1 MNEPVRDK
9 VRSDWSSADD
19 QSTAEQQ
26 LDRYGVESHER
37 EKDRVQL
44 AILKLANGDLAKLAE
59 MVAIAKRDYRDV
71 LSWAEYPEEHL
82 ALWSL
87 KPKVTAE
94 EQARLDEIRRR
105 DREQYDAWGKKE

>member
-1 MNEPVRDK
+1 MNESVQDK
-9 VRSDWSSADD
+9 LRTYWSSADD

-26 LDRYGVESHER
+26 LDRYGLESYER

-44 AILKLANGDLAKLAE
+44 AILKLADGDLAKLGE
-59 MVAIAKRDYRDV
+59 MIVIAKRDYRDV

-87 KPKVTAE
+87 KRDKSAE